1 MVDKM
6 ILNPDVF
13 GVFWL
18 FTSLF
23 IVVSVAG
30 IFFNMNKNVL
40 AVVFFIISFIILE
53 FVGFKI
59 EKYFENKL
67 VELTQPVMVKYKRVE
82 PTKYG
87 NQYYLTSV
95 FNNGCVSD
103 ILVDYQTY
111 RESSEGGTVTIVPNY
126 QIYVEVLQQNCRK
139 K

>member
-1 MVDKM
+1 
-6 ILNPDVF
+6 
-13 GVFWL
+13 
-18 FTSLF
+18 
-23 IVVSVAG
+23 
-30 IFFNMNKNVL
+30 MNKIVL

-59 EKYFENKL
+59 EKHFENELIK
-67 VELTQPVMVKYKRVE
+67 LTQPVVVKYKRVE

-87 NQYYLTSV
+87 NKYYLTFV

>member
-1 MVDKM
+1 M
-6 ILNPDVF
+6 ILNPDGFV
-13 GVFWL
+13 VFWL
-18 FTSLF
+18 FISLF
-23 IVVSVAG
+23 IAVSVAG
-30 IFFNMNKNVL
+30 IFFRKNNSIL
-40 AVVFFIISFIILE
+40 AVVFFIIAFILFE

-59 EKYFENKL
+59 EKYFENELIK
-67 VELTQPVMVKYKRVE
+67 LTQPVMVKYKRIE

-111 RESSEGGTVTIVPNY
+111 RESSEGGIVTIVPNY